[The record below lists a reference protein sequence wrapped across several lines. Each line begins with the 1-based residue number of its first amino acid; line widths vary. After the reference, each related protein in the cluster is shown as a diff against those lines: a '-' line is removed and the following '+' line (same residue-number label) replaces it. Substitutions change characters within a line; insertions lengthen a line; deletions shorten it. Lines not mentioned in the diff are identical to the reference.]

1 MLYIVVCF
9 PWKQR
14 PFAKKNILLPF
25 KTTASLA
32 RTEEELVCQKQ
43 AVTALGS
50 YRQANELNEHGTR
63 NRFRSLGDP
72 WEKATRYRRLQSI
85 TGDKTTKWKSLY
97 GNQWIT
103 KEYKRSMIR
112 KDSCLYPFFGLMSL
126 HATWIH
132 MEKRGDSKM
141 TTSQTYHVI
150 PCPWLPLSPLPRRV
164 PSTSQGLPWRC
175 STQAAKLPLQ
185 RKIPQGR
192 WLQGGYKLKQ
202 VRRRLG

>member
-14 PFAKKNILLPF
+14 PFAKKKSILLPF

-72 WEKATRYRRLQSI
+72 WEKNQIQEITVDYRRQNNEMEVFV
-85 TGDKTTKWKSLY
+85 WKS
-97 GNQWIT
+97 T
-103 KEYKRSMIR
+103 DHKRSMIR
-112 KDSCLYPFFGLMSL
+112 KDSCLYPFFFGLMSL

-132 MEKRGDSKM
+132 MAKRCDSKM
-141 TTSQTYHVI
+141 TTSQTYHFI
-150 PCPWLPLSPLPRRV
+150 PCPRLPLSPLPRRV

-192 WLQGGYKLKQ
+192 WLQGATS
-202 VRRRLG
+202 